1 MSLIFPLLFSLAAN
15 AQVPSVGE
23 PASLFSLP
31 AINEATTE
39 ASGSR
44 ISLAE
49 ITDDPSNRSS
59 VVLYFFAKDSGGS
72 GLAELNSVY
81 NSHRRDGLQVFGVS
95 VDQGEL
101 GELSNWI
108 EGQGLDFPVLR
119 DNHRVVAARYGVSM
133 LPMTFIID
141 PSGDLFAVG
150 APNAGQLESELES
163 ELSGLLQ

>member
-1 MSLIFPLLFSLAAN
+1 VSLIFPLLLSLTAN
-15 AQVPSVGE
+15 AQAPGVGE

-39 ASGSR
+39 SSGSR
-44 ISLAE
+44 VSLAE
-49 ITDDPSNRSS
+49 ITDNPSNRSS
-59 VVLYFFAKDSGGS
+59 VVLYFFAKESGGA
-72 GLAELNSVY
+72 GLSQLNSVY
-81 NSHRRDGLQVFGVS
+81 NSHRRDGLQVFGVN

-119 DNHRVVAARYGVSM
+119 DNHRVVAARYGVAQ

-141 PSGDLFAVG
+141 QRGDLFAVG
-150 APNAGQLESELES
+150 APSAGQLESELEA

>member
-1 MSLIFPLLFSLAAN
+1 MSIIFPLLFSLAAN
-15 AQVPSVGE
+15 AQPPGVGE

-39 ASGSR
+39 AAGAR

-49 ITDDPSNRSS
+49 ITDNPSNRSS
-59 VVLYFFAKDSGGS
+59 IVLYFFSKDSGGS
-72 GLAELNSVY
+72 GLRSLNSVY

-108 EGQGLDFPVLR
+108 EGQGLEFPVLR
-119 DNHRVVAARYGVSM
+119 DNHRVVAARYGVSQ
-133 LPMTFIID
+133 LPMTFVID
-141 PSGDLFAVG
+141 SRGDLFAVG
-150 APNAGQLESELES
+150 APSANQLESELES
-163 ELSGLLQ
+163 ELSGLLR

>member
-1 MSLIFPLLFSLAAN
+1 
-15 AQVPSVGE
+15 VGE
-23 PASLFSLP
+23 AASLFSLP

-39 ASGSR
+39 AVGAR

-49 ITDDPSNRSS
+49 ITDNPSNRSS
-59 VVLYFFAKDSGGS
+59 IVLYFFAKESGGA
-72 GLAELNSVY
+72 GLGALNSVY

-119 DNHRVVAARYGVSM
+119 DNHRVVAARYGVAQ

-141 PSGDLFAVG
+141 PKGDLFAVG
-150 APNAGQLESELES
+150 APSAGQLESELES
-163 ELSGLLQ
+163 ELSGLLR